1 MGEERRAGI
10 LIVDDNSENL
20 TVLSSLLSKEYDVSV
35 AKSGERAL
43 EILQSGRLF
52 DLILLD
58 IIMPEMD
65 GFKLCSLIKAD
76 ERFKDIPIIFISAL
90 TEIESKVKGFQ
101 MGGVD
106 YITKPFQKEEVLA
119 RVKTHLTIRELTSE
133 LIEKNKRLEETN
145 KKLMELERLREN
157 LTNMI
162 IHDMRSPLTAIM
174 SMFELLKMELEGK
187 AEPQV
192 MHYIGSGMSSAK
204 SLIEMINSL
213 LDISRLEEGRMPLEI
228 SRNRIGEIVDDAMK
242 SLEPLIIGSKYE
254 VRVEK
259 NGLENVV
266 VNCDREI
273 IKRVILNL
281 VTNSLKHSMSKS
293 PIKVTVSLEDGF
305 VIVSVIDDGIGIPK
319 DYHQKIFEKFG
330 QVEMRERRQKY
341 STGLGLTFCK
351 LAIEA
356 HNGRI
361 GLESEAGK
369 GSRFFFMLPVS
380 KGLN

>member
-1 MGEERRAGI
+1 MGEEKRAGI

-133 LIEKNKRLEETN
+133 LIEKNKRLEEAN

-162 IHDMRSPLTAIM
+162 VHDMRSPLTAIM

-192 MHYIGSGMSSAK
+192 MHYIGSGINSAK

-213 LDISRLEEGRMPLEI
+213 LDISRLEEGKMPLEI

-305 VIVSVIDDGIGIPK
+305 VVVSVIDDGIGIPK

-361 GLESEAGK
+361 GLESEVGK

>member
-213 LDISRLEEGRMPLEI
+213 LDISRLEEGKMPLEI

-293 PIKVTVSLEDGF
+293 PIKLTVSLEDGF
-305 VIVSVIDDGIGIPK
+305 VVVSVIDDGIGIPK
-319 DYHQKIFEKFG
+319 EYHQKIFEKFG

-361 GLESEAGK
+361 GLESKAGK

-380 KGLN
+380 NGLN

>member
-1 MGEERRAGI
+1 MGEERREGI

-58 IIMPEMD
+58 IVMPEMD

-162 IHDMRSPLTAIM
+162 VHDMRSPLTAIM
-174 SMFELLKMELEGK
+174 SMFELLKMDLEGK

-192 MHYIGSGMSSAK
+192 IRYIVSGMNSAK

-213 LDISRLEEGRMPLEI
+213 LDISRLEEGKMPLEI

-305 VIVSVIDDGIGIPK
+305 VVVSVIDDGIGIPK
-319 DYHQKIFEKFG
+319 EYHQKIFEKFG

-361 GLESEAGK
+361 GLESEVGK

>member
-213 LDISRLEEGRMPLEI
+213 LDISRLEEGKMPLEI

-305 VIVSVIDDGIGIPK
+305 VVVSVIDDGIGIPK
-319 DYHQKIFEKFG
+319 EYHQKIFEKFG

>member
-187 AEPQV
+187 TEPQV
-192 MHYIGSGMSSAK
+192 MHYIGSGINSAK

-213 LDISRLEEGRMPLEI
+213 LDISRLEEGKMPLEI
-228 SRNRIGEIVDDAMK
+228 SRNRIGEIVDDVMK

-305 VIVSVIDDGIGIPK
+305 VVVSVIDDGIGIPK

-361 GLESEAGK
+361 GLESEVGK

>member
-162 IHDMRSPLTAIM
+162 VHDMRSPLTAIM

-192 MHYIGSGMSSAK
+192 MHYIGSGINSAK

-213 LDISRLEEGRMPLEI
+213 LDISRLEEGKMPLEI

-242 SLEPLIIGSKYE
+242 SLEPLIIGSKFE

-305 VIVSVIDDGIGIPK
+305 VVVSVIDDGIGIPK

>member
-192 MHYIGSGMSSAK
+192 MHYIGSGINSAK

-213 LDISRLEEGRMPLEI
+213 LDISRLEEGKMPLEI

-242 SLEPLIIGSKYE
+242 SLEPLIIGSKFE

-305 VIVSVIDDGIGIPK
+305 VVVSVIDDGIGIPK

-361 GLESEAGK
+361 GLESEVGK